1 LGPQYL
7 NPFVGRSLPTG
18 GQSKIVTNVEYT
30 FPVPGSGVDKTLRLF
45 GFVDGGNA
53 FQDINLVLRY
63 SYGVGLSWISPLGP
77 LKFSYGMPIKS
88 QPNDNIQRLQFQVGT
103 AF

>member
-1 LGPQYL
+1 
-7 NPFVGRSLPTG
+7 
-18 GQSKIVTNVEYT
+18 VEFT

-45 GFVDGGNA
+45 GFVDGGNT
-53 FQDINLVLRY
+53 FQNINLILRY

-77 LKFSYGMPIKS
+77 LKFSYGIPIKA